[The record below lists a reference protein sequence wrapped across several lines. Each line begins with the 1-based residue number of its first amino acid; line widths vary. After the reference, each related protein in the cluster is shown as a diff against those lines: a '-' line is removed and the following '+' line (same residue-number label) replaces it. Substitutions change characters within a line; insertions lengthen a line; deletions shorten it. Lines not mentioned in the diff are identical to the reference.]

1 MQGERL
7 KSLIRALSSP
17 VQINSYKRKL
27 AVTSAVVVLVHA
39 RTNTEDLKVG
49 DKFARD
55 LFFRHLFHQR
65 LCCIVT
71 TLRVFYFA
79 VQILLCLEIRQGFG
93 FYIRHCRTKLQ
104 DPIIQMVFA
113 NFHYSS

>member
-71 TLRVFYFA
+71 TLRVFLFRGTNFA
-79 VQILLCLEIRQGFG
+79 LFRDTSGFWFLHSSLPNEASGSNNSDG
-93 FYIRHCRTKLQ
+93 FR
-104 DPIIQMVFA
+104 
-113 NFHYSS
+113 